1 MRQAKVGL
9 VGSVGSPNERVFIL
23 KDNSLIVKK
32 AITMKNPVYLL
43 HKRYGKGTE
52 TSRHGYGMACLW
64 LVVAQL
70 TIQRLNHVHFFPF
83 FCFVILMFC
92 IERAVL
98 ICGSYKE
105 VILEVL
111 VSVELCFC

>member
-1 MRQAKVGL
+1 MHQAKVGL
-9 VGSVGSPNERVFIL
+9 VGSPNERVFIL

-52 TSRHGYGMACLW
+52 TARHGYGMACLW
-64 LVVAQL
+64 LVVLVVAQL
-70 TIQRLNHVHFFPF
+70 TIQRLNHVPFFPF